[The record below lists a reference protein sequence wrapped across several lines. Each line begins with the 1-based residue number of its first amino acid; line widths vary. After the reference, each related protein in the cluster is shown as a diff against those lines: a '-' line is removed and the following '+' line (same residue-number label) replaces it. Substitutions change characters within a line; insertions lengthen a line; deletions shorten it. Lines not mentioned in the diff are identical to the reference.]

1 MISKSLQGVSNYNL
15 NHFLVMFRSLILRQ
29 DHFLHLRR
37 NLIFCHHLGQ
47 LDSYPKKD
55 HRRHHS
61 LNRLLDHYSHPKYR
75 FLRLAALLI
84 INLYLLASVCVLS
97 LVKVFFTPL
106 FIVLELRKPCY
117 LHQIFISF
125 FYYYSRLVAQFL
137 THPSCK

>member
-1 MISKSLQGVSNYNL
+1 
-15 NHFLVMFRSLILRQ
+15 MFRSLILRQ

-37 NLIFCHHLGQ
+37 NLIFFHHPGQ
-47 LDSYPKKD
+47 LYSYPRKD

-61 LNRLLDHYSHPKYR
+61 LNRLLDHYFHLKYR
-75 FLRLAALLI
+75 FPRLVALLI
-84 INLYLLASVCVLS
+84 INLYLIASFYVLS
-97 LVKVFFTPL
+97 LVTVFFTPQ